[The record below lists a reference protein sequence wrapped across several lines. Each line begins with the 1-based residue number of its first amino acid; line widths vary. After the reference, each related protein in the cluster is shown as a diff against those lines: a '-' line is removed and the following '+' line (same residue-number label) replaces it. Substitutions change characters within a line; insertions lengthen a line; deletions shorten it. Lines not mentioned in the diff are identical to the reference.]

1 MGLADRDYMRNRRR
15 AGSGVD
21 VTDVSFLRPKEERS
35 AASILT
41 IVLTWLLLLFAL
53 YKGAGWWLNEQPIPK
68 ATLPMLE
75 TSPAPA
81 RPAPVPK
88 QEIPSPP
95 LAARPAAPAAA
106 PAHVPN
112 VITKCTINGKT
123 TYSDAVCPKG
133 GVLGTV
139 EIDPH
144 QNVFE
149 APRVAPTRPSAQ
161 EPAPPQRTTDSETN
175 HNIHANRKAECE
187 LLGQHI
193 TRLDAWARQPQ
204 SAQSQDRIRE
214 ERKLARDR
222 QFQLRC

>member
-1 MGLADRDYMRNRRR
+1 MGLADRDYMRDRHR

-21 VTDVSFLRPKEERS
+21 VTDVPFTGPAEGRS

-41 IVLTWLLLLFAL
+41 MVLTWLLLLFAL
-53 YKGAGWWLNEQPIPK
+53 YKGTDWWLNQRPPSK
-68 ATLPMLE
+68 ATLPTIE
-75 TSPAPA
+75 VSPAPA
-81 RPAPVPK
+81 RPAPAPK
-88 QEIPSPP
+88 QEPLSP
-95 LAARPAAPAAA
+95 LLEARPATPVAA
-106 PAHVPN
+106 PAYVPN

-139 EIDPH
+139 EIDTN

-149 APRVAPTRPSAQ
+149 APLMAPTRPSAQ
-161 EPAPPQRTTDSETN
+161 EPAPQQRTTDSGPN
-175 HNIHANRKAECE
+175 VNIHANRKAECE
-187 LLGQHI
+187 LLEHHI
-193 TRLDAWARQPQ
+193 ARLDAWARQPQ

>member
-15 AGSGVD
+15 AGNGLD
-21 VTDVSFLRPKEERS
+21 VTDVSFLRPREERS

-41 IVLTWLLLLFAL
+41 IVLMWLLLLFAL
-53 YKGAGWWLNEQPIPK
+53 YKGADWWLNQRPTSQAP
-68 ATLPMLE
+68 LPRLE

-81 RPAPVPK
+81 RPAPAPK
-88 QEIPSPP
+88 QEPPSPP
-95 LAARPAAPAAA
+95 LEARPAIPAAA
-106 PAHVPN
+106 PAYVPN

-139 EIDPH
+139 EIDPN

-149 APRVAPTRPSAQ
+149 APRMAPTRPNAL
-161 EPAPPQRTTDSETN
+161 EPAPSQRTNDGGTN
-175 HNIHANRKAECE
+175 LNIHANRKAECE
-187 LLGQHI
+187 LLDHHI
-193 TRLDAWARQPQ
+193 ARLDAWARQPQ